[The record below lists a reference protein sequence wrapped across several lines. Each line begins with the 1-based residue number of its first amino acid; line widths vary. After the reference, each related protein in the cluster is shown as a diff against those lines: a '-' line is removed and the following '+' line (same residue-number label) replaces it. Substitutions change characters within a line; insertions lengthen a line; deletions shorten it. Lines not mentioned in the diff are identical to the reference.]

1 MIKKIFTWVGGILNI
16 ILILA
21 LILYPWIVKGENPI
35 TFYWGA
41 LKELW
46 GVITSPGLLSKL
58 ASIFR

>member
-1 MIKKIFTWVGGILNI
+1 MIKKIFTWVGGVLNI

-21 LILYPWIVKGENPI
+21 LIFYPWIVKSESPI
-35 TFYWGA
+35 TFYWEG

-46 GVITSPGLLSKL
+46 TVIREPGLLTKL